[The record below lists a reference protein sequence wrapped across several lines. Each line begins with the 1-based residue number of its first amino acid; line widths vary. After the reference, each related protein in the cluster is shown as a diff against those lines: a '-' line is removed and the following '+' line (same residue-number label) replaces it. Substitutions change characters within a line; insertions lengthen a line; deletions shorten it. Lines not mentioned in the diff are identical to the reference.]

1 MPVEDAL
8 VQDSSQAAGRPQLGV
23 RWRQV
28 PILRQTVEENTG
40 GAVVWD
46 YHVIAVERVRGTSR
60 VYDLTRYDARDRLL
74 S

>member
-1 MPVEDAL
+1 MPVEGA
-8 VQDSSQAAGRPQLGV
+8 VGQDGGQAAGRPQLGV

-46 YHVIAVERVRGTSR
+46 YHVIAVERVRGSSR
-60 VYDLTRYDARDRLL
+60 VYDLTRYDARPGVL